1 MTSLWRICFSGL
13 MACTLP
19 AATVRGKVGLV
30 NSRES
35 AVVKK
40 MDYSGV
46 VLWLAP
52 AEARPAGTAPR
63 TATATIDQRD
73 KMFQPHILA
82 VEVGTRVAFPN
93 SDPIF
98 HNAFSNYEGRVFD
111 VGLYAPGTSRSVKF
125 DRTGIV
131 RVFCNIHAS
140 MSAVVVVTPGPWYAT
155 TPASGQFEMT
165 DVPQG
170 EYTLK
175 VFHERA
181 TPETLKKLERRVTV
195 GEGMLDLGALPISE
209 AGFLPLPHKNK
220 YGSEY
225 GPENENNHL
234 YPAPRK

>member
-1 MTSLWRICFSGL
+1 MV
-13 MACTLP
+13 ACALP
-19 AATVRGKVGLV
+19 AAAVRGRVELV
-30 NSRES
+30 NSREA

-40 MDYSGV
+40 KDYSGV

-52 AEARPAGTAPR
+52 AEGRAGGAAPR
-63 TATATIDQRD
+63 NGTATIDQKD
-73 KMFQPHILA
+73 KMFKPHILA

-125 DRTGIV
+125 DRAGVV

-140 MSAVVVVTPGPWYAT
+140 MSAVVVVTPGPWFAT
-155 TPASGQFEMT
+155 TAAAGQFEMA
-165 DVPQG
+165 DVPEG

-181 TPETLKKLERRVTV
+181 TPETLKKLVRRVTV
-195 GEGMLDLGALPISE
+195 SGGVLDLGSLAISE
-209 AGFLPLPHKNK
+209 TGFLPLPHKNK